1 MRLSTLCMLI
11 MALVL
16 YRWIGILGLL
26 LAAPVLA
33 SGQLLVRYVTLKMLD
48 QDPWPDEEQEA
59 VPFAK
64 MLLDLFRKVFDRL
77 KSVFLRIKLPKIN
90 RKSDKETEKDE

>member
-1 MRLSTLCMLI
+1 M
-11 MALVL
+11 MALIL

-48 QDPWPDEEQEA
+48 QDPWPDEEQET
-59 VPFAK
+59 VPFTK
-64 MLLDLFRKVFDRL
+64 MFVKLARKVLDRM
-77 KSVFLRIKLPKIN
+77 KSMFSRIKLPNIN
-90 RKSDKETEKDE
+90 RNNEKETKKDE